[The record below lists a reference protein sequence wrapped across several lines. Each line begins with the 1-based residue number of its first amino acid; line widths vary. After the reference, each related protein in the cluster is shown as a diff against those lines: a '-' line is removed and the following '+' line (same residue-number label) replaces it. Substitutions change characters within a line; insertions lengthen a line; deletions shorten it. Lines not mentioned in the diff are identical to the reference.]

1 MSNKSLLF
9 QQINIRIVGIAPM
22 RKVVMPATGWVNAIR
37 TAIGMSMQQLAN
49 KLNISK
55 QAVADIEKR
64 EKEGAITIK
73 ALREVANA
81 MDMDLVYAFV
91 PKDGSLEALV
101 ERRAKAIATN
111 IVMRTANTMQLED
124 QANSKKRLEVA
135 IKERTEAIKKE
146 MPKFLWD

>member
-1 MSNKSLLF
+1 MPNKSLLF
-9 QQINIRIVGIAPM
+9 QQINIKIVGIAPL
-22 RKVVMPATGWVNAIR
+22 RKVVMPTTGWVKAIR
-37 TAIGMSMQQLAN
+37 MAIGMSMQQLAN
-49 KLNISK
+49 KLNVSK

-73 ALREVANA
+73 SLREVANS
-81 MDMDLVYAFV
+81 MDMELVYAFV

-124 QANSKKRLEVA
+124 QANSKKRLEAA
-135 IKERTEAIKKE
+135 IKERTESIKND

>member
-49 KLNISK
+49 KLSISK

-64 EKEGAITIK
+64 EREGAITIK

-124 QANSKKRLEVA
+124 QANSKKRLEAA

>member
-49 KLNISK
+49 KLNVSK

-64 EKEGAITIK
+64 EREGAITIK

-124 QANSKKRLEVA
+124 QANSKKRLEAA

>member
-1 MSNKSLLF
+1 MPNKSLLF
-9 QQINIRIVGIAPM
+9 QQINIKIVGIAPI
-22 RKVVMPATGWVNAIR
+22 KQVVMPATGWVKAIR

-49 KLNISK
+49 KLNVSK

-73 ALREVANA
+73 SLREVANS
-81 MDMDLVYAFV
+81 MDMELVYAFV

-101 ERRAKAIATN
+101 ERKATAIATT

-124 QANSKKRLEVA
+124 QANSKKRLKAA
-135 IKERTEAIKKE
+135 IKERAEAIKND